1 MAQDSAHCFR
11 FVALLARL
19 QEPVLRLFSSTA
31 ACRRAA
37 WISLPTADSAF
48 VSGAVQRRSVRR
60 RRDDV
65 DAYMFDTPQSPVYER
80 KSRRGG
86 GGAEGRPRRLRSA
99 PRGAEAPRRTREGG
113 FIEEVRRRLH
123 APQFFFA
130 RALARAQ
137 LFPLSLFWTL

>member
-86 GGAEGRPRRLRSA
+86 AALRGALEDFAMRLVA
-99 PRGAEAPRRTREGG
+99 PRLLGGRARVDLSRR
-113 FIEEVRRRLH
+113 
-123 APQFFFA
+123 
-130 RALARAQ
+130 
-137 LFPLSLFWTL
+137 